1 MKRRKFIEY
10 GVLGGGSFLVTLG
23 VQPKPAN
30 ALFWLLTGGGLAGM
44 LFRSAFTSVITN
56 TVRDAWQRSSQ
67 KWWNDR
73 YETML
78 AQSRF
83 LDNRYEQDLSVSSV
97 DGYNYSYIL
106 AANKWERV
114 GENVAFNFPQLRHGQ
129 SASFSGPASIGMAV
143 AAKYLRENQRMSPQE
158 VANAILP
165 HYQDSY
171 DFISWNQPNSTI
183 TYFTPA
189 SQSGVIIE
197 YQVKQYGK
205 GGFGEIYV
213 TVDASRRIQIPTIQ
227 VQFA

>member
-10 GVLGGGSFLVTLG
+10 GILGSSSFLVTLG
-23 VQPKPAN
+23 LQPKPAH
-30 ALFWLLTGGGLAGM
+30 ALAWLLTGGGLTGA
-44 LFRSAFTSVITN
+44 LFRSAFTSVVTS

-83 LDNRYEQDLSVSSV
+83 LDNRYEQDLSVSLV
-97 DGYNYSYIL
+97 NGYNYSHIL
-106 AANKWERV
+106 TSSKWEQA

-158 VANAILP
+158 VENAILP
-165 HYQDSY
+165 DYQDSN
-171 DFISWNQPNSTI
+171 DFISWNQPNSTT
-183 TYFTPA
+183 TYLTAA

-227 VQFA
+227 VKFA

>member
-10 GVLGGGSFLVTLG
+10 GILGGGSFLVTLG

-44 LFRSAFTSVITN
+44 LFRSAFTSVVTN

-97 DGYNYSYIL
+97 DGYQYSYVL
-106 AANKWERV
+106 AANKLESV
-114 GENVAFNFPQLRHGQ
+114 GENVAFNFPQLRYGQ
-129 SASFSGPASIGMAV
+129 SASFSGPASIGMAI
-143 AAKYLRENQRMSPQE
+143 ASDYLSKNQRMRPNE
-158 VANAILP
+158 VAEAILP
-165 HYQDSY
+165 RYQDL
-171 DFISWNQPNSTI
+171 DNFISWNQPNSTT

-227 VQFA
+227 VKFT

>member
-10 GVLGGGSFLVTLG
+10 GILGSGSFLVTLG
-23 VQPKPAN
+23 LQPKPAH
-30 ALFWLLTGGGLAGM
+30 AFLWLLTGGGLAGM

-83 LDNRYEQDLSVSSV
+83 LDNRYEQDLSVSTV
-97 DGYNYSYIL
+97 NGYNYSYIL
-106 AANKWERV
+106 AANKWEQA

-143 AAKYLRENQRMSPQE
+143 AAKYLRVHR
-158 VANAILP
+158 
-165 HYQDSY
+165 
-171 DFISWNQPNSTI
+171 
-183 TYFTPA
+183 
-189 SQSGVIIE
+189 
-197 YQVKQYGK
+197 K
-205 GGFGEIYV
+205 
-213 TVDASRRIQIPTIQ
+213 
-227 VQFA
+227 